1 MRLWQGCCPMPQ
13 ASLLICLSPR
23 ILTCLLFGS
32 VTGED
37 CPKMTATPLDKN
49 ITHPRLFPQIP
60 ACPFFS
66 PGILP
71 AHKDPLLHQN
81 TALDGGDSAWRAP
94 PTAVLGHQRRSPPP
108 PKKKVTLLSQGVIRD
123 HRRNLQSGFT
133 KKTGKECAPRQARP
147 DRWHHSGAGAGG
159 RAEELRLCDGC
170 PQVAELHRGTAMHGK

>member
-1 MRLWQGCCPMPQ
+1 MSYAPGFTSHMFESSDINLFAVWLSYRGRLSQDD
-13 ASLLICLSPR
+13 SHY
-23 ILTCLLFGS
+23 
-32 VTGED
+32 
-37 CPKMTATPLDKN
+37 PLDKN

-66 PGILP
+66 SGTLP

-94 PTAVLGHQRRSPPP
+94 PAAVLGHQRRSPP

-123 HRRNLQSGFT
+123 YRRNLQSGFT